1 MLPKD
6 SQLYL
11 VSNMLK
17 TLEDMYVDL
26 HNMEA
31 QVYQMYKDSDESS
44 SVHLTSLQMDLN
56 SAISV
61 LEDLLG
67 KE

>member
-1 MLPKD
+1 MI
-6 SQLYL
+6 
-11 VSNMLK
+11 K

-31 QVYQMYKDSDESS
+31 QVYQLFKNSDEQS
-44 SVHLTSLQMDLN
+44 SVHLTCLQIDLN
-56 SAISV
+56 SAIQV

>member
-1 MLPKD
+1 MI
-6 SQLYL
+6 
-11 VSNMLK
+11 K

-31 QVYQMYKDSDESS
+31 QVYQMYKDSDEVS
-44 SVHLTSLQMDLN
+44 SVHLTCLQIDLN
-56 SAISV
+56 SAIQV

>member
-1 MLPKD
+1 
-6 SQLYL
+6 
-11 VSNMLK
+11 MLK

-31 QVYQMYKDSDESS
+31 QVYQMFKDSDESK
-44 SVHLTSLQMDLN
+44 SVHLTALQMDLN
-56 SAISV
+56 SAIAV
-61 LEDLLG
+61 LEDILG

>member
-1 MLPKD
+1 MI
-6 SQLYL
+6 
-11 VSNMLK
+11 K

-31 QVYQMYKDSDESS
+31 KVYQLFKDSDESR
-44 SVHLTSLQMDLN
+44 SVHLTSLQMDIN
-56 SAISV
+56 SALHV

>member
-1 MLPKD
+1 MI
-6 SQLYL
+6 
-11 VSNMLK
+11 K

-31 QVYQMYKDSDESS
+31 QVYQMFKDSDEKS
-44 SVHLTSLQMDLN
+44 SVHLTSLQLDLN